1 MLMGPRR
8 LLPNDTR
15 ATQMLLV
22 MLHVDGRLERRQTF
36 TCAVAGLVCEG
47 WYAGHHAG
55 AARRPPVHPLLRLRG
70 PGGDGLVL
78 VLVVA
83 DEGQQGARDRIH
95 LLHRDRVRQCQQRLV
110 GLEGCR
116 SWSARQVQVM
126 VSVSSRLP
134 CCVTV

>member
-1 MLMGPRR
+1 MLIGAQATAAQRYER
-8 LLPNDTR
+8 DT
-15 ATQMLLV
+15 MLLV
-22 MLHVDGRLERRQTF
+22 VLRPDGCLDHRQRS

-47 WYAGHHAG
+47 WYAGHYAG

-83 DEGQQGARDRIH
+83 DERQQRAGDCVY

-110 GLEGCR
+110 RLEGCR
-116 SWSARQVQVM
+116 S
-126 VSVSSRLP
+126 
-134 CCVTV
+134 